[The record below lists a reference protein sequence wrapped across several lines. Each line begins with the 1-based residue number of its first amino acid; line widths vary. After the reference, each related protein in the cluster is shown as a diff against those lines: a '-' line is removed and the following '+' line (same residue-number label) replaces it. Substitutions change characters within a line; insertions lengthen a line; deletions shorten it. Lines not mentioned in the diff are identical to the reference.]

1 MNLSKV
7 KKQLRLSAVDRGARL
22 FGTCRIDDLRETFHP
37 EIRDI
42 AKRLN
47 TAVSVGVP
55 LSGSVMDT
63 IVDRPNILYKSH
75 YQQVN
80 HTLNDIAFII
90 SSEIERLGGE
100 AIPIPASK
108 ITDWEKLRAH
118 LSHRE
123 IAHKAGLG
131 WWGRNNLLVNEKYGS
146 QVRLVTVLTN
156 LELEPDRP
164 VETDCGECYA
174 CLEVCPVGAIGEN
187 REDFN
192 LAACYEKI
200 KEFSRYRG
208 YGHLICGICLKQCSG
223 GR

>member
-1 MNLSKV
+1 MDLSKI
-7 KKQLRLSAVDRGARL
+7 KQQLRLSADDRGARL
-22 FGTCRIDDLRETFHP
+22 FGACRIDDLRETFNA

-42 AKRLN
+42 SKKLN

-55 LSGSVMDT
+55 LSSSVMDT
-63 IVDRPNILYKSH
+63 IVDRPNILYKTH

-108 ITDWEKLRAH
+108 ITDWEKFRAH

-123 IAHKAGLG
+123 IAYQAGLG

-146 QVRLVTVLTN
+146 QVRLVTILTN
-156 LELEPDRP
+156 LELEADRP

-174 CLEVCPVGAIGEN
+174 CLDVCPVGAIGKN

-192 LAACYEKI
+192 LAACHEKI

-208 YGHLICGICLKQCSG
+208 YGHLICGICLRHCSG
-223 GR
+223 RR